1 MQVTHMLTFAVL
13 WIVAVQYVVR
23 LLPEQF
29 GSTGQSILAMVFMG
43 LARII
48 GGSIGG
54 WLSEE
59 WGGASMYVFA
69 TLMSAAAASLFLGTQ
84 AFVRGK
90 NT

>member
-1 MQVTHMLTFAVL
+1 MLTFAVL

-43 LARII
+43 LAGII
-48 GGSIGG
+48 GGSVGG
-54 WLSEE
+54 WLSEQ

-69 TLMSAAAASLFLGTQ
+69 SVMSAIAAGMFFGTQ
-84 AFVRGK
+84 ASCVEEA